1 MALGADVPGSF
12 EAPNG
17 DVADLTVRLRTYE
30 GRLGL
35 YAYCISRFLDPD
47 VGENE
52 QRAVAGALRGIR
64 VAGEES
70 NDHEELER
78 LRELAEQLRE
88 DREARA
94 ALETGVQFANEA
106 EDLPPIGSRER
117 H

>member
-1 MALGADVPGSF
+1 VPELLSGRFCADDIEP
-12 EAPNG
+12 
-17 DVADLTVRLRTYE
+17 RLRTYE

-35 YAYCISRFLDPD
+35 YAYCVSRFLDPD

-70 NDHEELER
+70 VDHQELEH
-78 LRELAEQLRE
+78 LRELAEQLRA

-94 ALETGVQFANEA
+94 AMESGVQFAEQS
-106 EDLPPIGSRER
+106 EDLPPISSRER